1 MNQFHFVF
9 NYRLRES
16 IRYSLP
22 NTSKQILS
30 EAKKLYVQLTKK
42 GTLGN
47 LTKQRKIKRIANIKV
62 EVVKCMQN
70 VL

>member
-9 NYRLRES
+9 LTIAWGNQYG
-16 IRYSLP
+16 
-22 NTSKQILS
+22 TACQILQNRFYQ
-30 EAKKLYVQLTKK
+30 KPKNYTYNLQKK

-62 EVVKCMQN
+62 EVVKCM
-70 VL
+70 

>member
-9 NYRLRES
+9 NYSLRES